1 MKRFLKKSLISI
13 LIVLVVFNFL
23 VNPFQVS
30 YAGIFDAVGDAV
42 STIGS
47 GLVGILTWV
56 PRVLL
61 LGVVGGLHV
70 LVSGLAAIGRVA
82 TFGDGGPS
90 ATVMHSWKDAPLN
103 VSYENLQITPFH
115 IFFNK
120 IELVDINFFD
130 FSSTGSP
137 MGEFR
142 EAVAAWYYTMR
153 AIAAMALAVILVYI
167 GIRMALSTV
176 AQERALYKKM
186 LVDWLTSLALL
197 FFLHY
202 IMIFVLMINDA
213 LVNAM
218 EALMTATNMDDF
230 IANLVDLSAGL
241 VPDSVLLS
249 FVAIGVYAMIV
260 FQTLSFLLTYIK
272 RMLNI
277 GFLMIIAP
285 LITITYSIDKIGD
298 GKAQALNTWMKEFI
312 YNVLIQPFH
321 CILFLAFAQIAYQL
335 LSSDMSGNG
344 SSLARAILAVL
355 CVQYIKTGEELVK
368 QIFGFKQAG
377 SLATMAAGTAMAM
390 TAMNQAGNVGKKVG
404 GAVSGAKNFVTKN
417 PEARKALDAI
427 KKNSTANKE
436 AKKAADA
443 MVDKKSNRKEYKQK
457 KKEEKENFKKTGSVS
472 EEAKKAI
479 SENVKTAQGKGA
491 DEKGDIKGVK
501 GGINKIGEK
510 FKSAGGKISDFK
522 DRHPVLTAP
531 VGIPAGLARDAV
543 KAMTKDG
550 NRQKIASAAVGAVM
564 GFGAMGSGDAMSAVT
579 GYKAGSGFMQGMFE
593 NTSNSIAKESKGYAD
608 ALAHITGENYTS
620 DMFVRVKAEGDG
632 GAYKDT
638 NKKLDELMQALQRL
652 GIQDKGQRSRVVG
665 RVATQVHKNP
675 EGLTPDFIRKTIES
689 ETEFSDLSEDKK
701 DTVAGLLA
709 GHARFTAEAGL
720 YNAIQNGEKVGRDSD
735 TLAAAVGNFKYS
747 GNDFTVV
754 DPSSVKSPESEKVE
768 TVETVETEGTTQ
780 VDYTDAATA
789 MAAISAASV
798 ATTAILSMEGGN
810 ISEADISETN
820 AKIDELNRLLE
831 QYNNSG
837 ELQRQ
842 QIVAAINENNALLQD
857 FNLVSGS
864 TGPVNT
870 ADFEGKMRTYISE
883 LKSVIPEATSGGT
896 NE

>member
-1 MKRFLKKSLISI
+1 MKRFLKKSLVSI
-13 LIVLVVFNFL
+13 LIVMVVFNFL

-30 YAGIFDAVGDAV
+30 YAGFFEDVGEIV

-61 LGVVGGLHV
+61 LSVVAGLHV
-70 LVSGLAAIGRVA
+70 LVSGLAAIGDVE
-82 TFGDGGPS
+82 TFNTGG
-90 ATVMHSWKDAPLN
+90 AAAVGEALT
-103 VSYENLQITPFH
+103 ITPFH
-115 IFFNK
+115 IFFNR

-130 FSSTGSP
+130 FGTTDSP

-142 EAVAAWYYTMR
+142 QAVAAWYYTMR

-213 LVNAM
+213 LVDAM
-218 EALMTATNMDDF
+218 AALMTATDMDDF

-272 RMLNI
+272 RMLTI

-321 CILFLAFAQIAYQL
+321 CILFLAFAQIAYNL
-335 LSSDMSGNG
+335 LSSDMSGSG

-368 QIFGFKQAG
+368 KIFGFGQAS
-377 SLATMAAGTAMAM
+377 SLASMAAGTAMAM

-404 GAVSGAKNFVTKN
+404 GAVSGAKNFISKN

-427 KKNSTANKE
+427 KKNSVANKE
-436 AKKAADA
+436 AKKAANA
-443 MVDKKSNRKEYKQK
+443 MVDKKSNKAEYEK
-457 KKEEKENFKKTGSVS
+457 KVKEEKENYKKNGSVS

-479 SENVKTAQGKGA
+479 SENVAKAQGKGPG
-491 DEKGDIKGVK
+491 EKGDINGVK
-501 GGINKIGEK
+501 GAINGIGNK
-510 FKSAGGKISDFK
+510 FKSAGKKVSDFK
-522 DRHPVLTAP
+522 DKHPILTAP
-531 VGIPAGLARDAV
+531 IGIPTGLARDAV

-564 GFGAMGSGDAMSAVT
+564 GFGAMGSGDAMSAIT
-579 GYKAGSGFMQGMFE
+579 GYKAGAGFMEGMFE
-593 NTSNSIAKESKGYAD
+593 NSSKSIAKESKGYAD
-608 ALAHITGENYTS
+608 AVAHITGENDTS
-620 DMFVRVKAEGDG
+620 DMFLRVKAEGDG
-632 GAYKDT
+632 GAFKDT
-638 NKKLDELMQALQRL
+638 NKKLEELLTALKRL
-652 GIQDKGQRSRVVG
+652 GIEDKGQRNRVVG
-665 RVATQVHKNP
+665 RIASQVHKDP
-675 EGLTPDFIRKTIES
+675 AGLTPDFIRKTMETES
-689 ETEFSDLSEDKK
+689 EFSDLSEDKK
-701 DTVAGLLA
+701 KQVEGLLA

-720 YNAIQNGEKVGRDSD
+720 YNALQNGEKLGRDSD
-735 TLAAAVGNFKYS
+735 TIANAVGNFKYS
-747 GNDFTVV
+747 GGEFNVI
-754 DPSSVKSPESEKVE
+754 DPSSIKDPEPE
-768 TVETVETEGTTQ
+768 TPEVNYV
-780 VDYTDAATA
+780 TDLSAAAT
-789 MAAISAASV
+789 AISAASIAWSALESV
-798 ATTAILSMEGGN
+798 SDKGAV
-810 ISEADISETN
+810 SEADIAATN

-831 QYNNSG
+831 QYNAAG
-837 ELQRQ
+837 ELQKN
-842 QIVAAINENNALLQD
+842 QIVSAINANDSALREFNAI
-857 FNLVSGS
+857 SGS
-864 TGPVNT
+864 TGQLNT
-870 ADFEGKMRTYISE
+870 GDFERRLQSYISE
-883 LKSVIPEATSGGT
+883 LRSVVPESAGSGST